1 MIGFQCPKP
10 VIAAIHGACVGGATS
25 MVTFADIRYCT
36 NDAWFQVK
44 ETALGLAAD
53 VGAIQRLPK
62 IIGNQ
67 SLARELCLTARKFDA
82 NEAIDCGFVNK
93 TFDDKETMMAACI
106 EMAEMIAGMSPV
118 AVQGTI
124 FY

>member
-1 MIGFQCPKP
+1 
-10 VIAAIHGACVGGATS
+10 

-53 VGAIQRLPK
+53 VGALQRLPK

-93 TFDDKETMMAACI
+93 KFDEKETVMTSCI
-106 EMAEMIAGMSPV
+106 QMAETIAGAAGFSGWAGWLLGIPKE
-118 AVQGTI
+118 
-124 FY
+124 